1 MEEFPQNTPTES
13 EKNNIEKPQVKEGVD
28 FVFEQHPELATIGSK
43 EQYSEYLDTIFPES
57 KLKDIVY
64 HGTKSESIEK
74 FRPSYGSFGTG
85 IYFQTNQGK
94 YFTGTFGDNV
104 VSVVLNTKRPYS
116 FYSNF
121 KGVKGDLP
129 KLWIDLREQHQ
140 KSRTLEDLADHFN
153 IEIKK
158 LGYDS
163 LTIQMSDGSVTKEDF
178 YHLVFDSEQIH
189 ILGSDQDVKGFKKF
203 VEHNQGPDA
212 SN

>member
-1 MEEFPQNTPTES
+1 M
-13 EKNNIEKPQVKEGVD
+13 
-28 FVFEQHPELATIGSK
+28 
-43 EQYSEYLDTIFPES
+43 
-57 KLKDIVY
+57 
-64 HGTKSESIEK
+64 
-74 FRPSYGSFGTG
+74 
-85 IYFQTNQGK
+85 
-94 YFTGTFGDNV
+94 
-104 VSVVLNTKRPYS
+104 
-116 FYSNF
+116 
-121 KGVKGDLP
+121 P